1 MEVLAAWTLW
11 GNSAVMGRGMVPLL
25 GSSQLKCG
33 VGGRGVVCSRR
44 QTKCR
49 AESCEHL
56 FSYVRGAA
64 GTPGDGQN
72 VPAATPA
79 HPEWRPANTIDPL

>member
-25 GSSQLKCG
+25 GSSQLKWG

-49 AESCEHL
+49 ATLIRITLHP
-56 FSYVRGAA
+56 FRQGAY
-64 GTPGDGQN
+64 
-72 VPAATPA
+72 
-79 HPEWRPANTIDPL
+79 